1 MQEFNEWKIF
11 DKHEYDLLKDFDY
24 KNFSRIGY
32 VYLLEYGKYVK
43 IGTTKEPYSRIRNL
57 SSLGRDYA
65 EVSTG
70 RVAISP
76 THINRN
82 ENEKILHKLFSE
94 SRVKNGEL
102 FSISLD
108 FALSE
113 ISKNPISYITEDT
126 TNRNKKDENYLI
138 KMFAGSRNGL
148 PKGKTRFP
156 MYTCWEEEFEDRLFI
171 LSLKSRKQKSTL
183 KEEVLC
189 CIENAEKFDDFKA
202 IYKKDMNCKDSDT
215 MGMIEYFPEL
225 ARMAD
230 AYLDKLEEVTEKQLN
245 KDE

>member
-1 MQEFNEWKIF
+1 
-11 DKHEYDLLKDFDY
+11 
-24 KNFSRIGY
+24 
-32 VYLLEYGKYVK
+32 
-43 IGTTKEPYSRIRNL
+43 
-57 SSLGRDYA
+57 
-65 EVSTG
+65 
-70 RVAISP
+70 
-76 THINRN
+76 
-82 ENEKILHKLFSE
+82 
-94 SRVKNGEL
+94 
-102 FSISLD
+102 
-108 FALSE
+108 
-113 ISKNPISYITEDT
+113 
-126 TNRNKKDENYLI
+126 
-138 KMFAGSRNGL
+138 MFVGSRNGL

-171 LSLKSRKQKSTL
+171 LSLKSRNQKSTL

-202 IYKKDMNCKDSDT
+202 IYKKDMNCKDSDI